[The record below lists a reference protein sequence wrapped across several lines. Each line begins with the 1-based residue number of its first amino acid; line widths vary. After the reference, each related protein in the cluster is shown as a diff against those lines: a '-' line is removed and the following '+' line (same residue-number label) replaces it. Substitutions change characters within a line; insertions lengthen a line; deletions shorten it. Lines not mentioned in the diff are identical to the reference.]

1 MDILSIKSKALKLL
15 ITRNDSRLLPAKY
28 VGKVRAVL
36 DVICDAQTIDDVLAY
51 PYGKPHP
58 LKGDREGTFAISVYA
73 NWRITFVYEEKEHTV
88 HILDFEDYH

>member
-1 MDILSIKSKALKLL
+1 MDILSIKSKALKLF
-15 ITRNDSRLLPAKY
+15 ITKNDKRLLPGKY
-28 VGKVRAVL
+28 VGKISAVIDVLL
-36 DVICDAQTIDDVLAY
+36 DAETIDDVMAY

-58 LKGDREGTFAISVYA
+58 LKGERVGTYAISIYA